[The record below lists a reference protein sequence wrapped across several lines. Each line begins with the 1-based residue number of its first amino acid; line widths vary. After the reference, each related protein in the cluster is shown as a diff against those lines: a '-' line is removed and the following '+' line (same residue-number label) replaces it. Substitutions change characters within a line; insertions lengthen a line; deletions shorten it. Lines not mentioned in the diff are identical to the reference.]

1 MLWVF
6 SIMCIILCST
16 ILLDLVVFTKHCLVS
31 YLVVYV
37 TLCLVVLD
45 RMCDIMFSI
54 MFAWV

>member
-1 MLWVF
+1 
-6 SIMCIILCST
+6 MCIILCST

-54 MFAWV
+54 MFA